1 MGRIP
6 RSFQALGTEAEERM
20 RVSFMKV
27 AFICQLLA
35 MVKFGFGKCEI
46 CKFEFT
52 RVLNSTDAYE
62 CNESCLKDPKC
73 KAWMVD
79 NPFEVCRHRIQDEN
93 GRFSSDCIDT
103 CEPCKTFTPDS
114 KICKVDDVWNYSKN
128 TMDECFRSCQN
139 DPECINWQFMDTNTK
154 ACGLWMK
161 KQDATRFSIIC

>member
-35 MVKFGFGKCEI
+35 IVKFGIGTCKI
-46 CKFEFT
+46 CKFET
-52 RVLNSTDAYE
+52 PRVLNSTDAYE

-79 NPFEVCRHRIQDEN
+79 NFFEVCRHRIQDEN
-93 GRFSSDCIDT
+93 GRFSSDC
-103 CEPCKTFTPDS
+103 
-114 KICKVDDVWNYSKN
+114 KICKVDDVWDYSMN
-128 TMDECFRSCQN
+128 TMDECFRRCQN